1 MQLRNFEYPQGLFA
15 PEDPDCFVTSVSY
28 LGDDTIALDVSFGLY
43 WYKFFTSWEPLDTR
57 PMEPLDDLLSTP
69 SKHHWERVGLKRR
82 AGIVV
87 PLFSLYSSKSV
98 GIGEFDDLK
107 LLVDWCVKT
116 GNSIIQLLPM
126 NELGPLFCPYDSTSS
141 FALEPAF
148 LELKHVQSLSGCR
161 PANKIEDLRE
171 KYPTSQEHVNYAIKD
186 AKLEYLWEMFQQSQ
200 GRKDKRF
207 KEFVAKNSY
216 WLGDFTLFKTLK
228 FYHREHAWYEWDD
241 PYRNRNP
248 RALEEFGRKHAEV
261 ILFHT
266 WVQWLLF
273 EQLVAAK
280 KYAESKGV
288 LLKGDLPV
296 LVSLDSADVW
306 AHQTF
311 FNLDLAAGAPPDM
324 YCAKGQR
331 WGMPTYRWQNIAQDG
346 YRYLREKLRYASNF
360 YDILRVDHVVGLFRI
375 WSIPSNEPV
384 ENQGLNGFFDPTD
397 EELWEE
403 HGKRILAAM
412 LDSSGMLLCAEDLGT
427 VPPICRKVLA
437 EYGIPGND
445 VQRWTKDWD
454 VRHDFL
460 DPHEYRAL
468 SVSMLST
475 HDSTN
480 WPAWWENEAGTADG
494 DLFRRKCIEHGIDF
508 NRAKRELFDDKRSR
522 HGRLRWK
529 ETISSPEVLTAI
541 LQKPPDKIWDI
552 LHLYKNSFREKEN
565 LWKHLGFSGEIQEKS
580 NREMIRRS
588 LEMTLNAR
596 SVYCVN
602 LLMDWLFLT
611 DKLEGDPYP
620 YRINTPG
627 VTGTRNWSLVLPL
640 SLEDLL
646 ASDLCNKMREIIESS
661 DRI

>member
-1 MQLRNFEYPQGLFA
+1 
-15 PEDPDCFVTSVSY
+15 
-28 LGDDTIALDVSFGLY
+28 
-43 WYKFFTSWEPLDTR
+43 
-57 PMEPLDDLLSTP
+57 MEPLDNLLSTP
-69 SKHHWERVGLKRR
+69 SNRQWERVGLKRR

-116 GNSIIQLLPM
+116 GNSIIQLLPI

-148 LELKHVQSLSGCR
+148 LTLRHTQSLSGPT
-161 PANKIEDLRE
+161 PAKKIEELRE
-171 KYPTSQEHVNYAIKD
+171 KYPIGHEHVNYGIKD
-186 AKLEYLWEMFQQSQ
+186 AKLELLWEMFRRSH
-200 GRKDKRF
+200 GREDKRF
-207 KEFVAKNSY
+207 KEFAANNSY
-216 WLGDFTLFKTLK
+216 WLEDFTLFKALK
-228 FYHREHAWYEWDD
+228 SHYRQHPWYDWNE
-241 PYRNRNP
+241 PYRNRDA
-248 RALEEFGRKHAEV
+248 RALQEFGREHSEV
-261 ILFHT
+261 LLFHT
-266 WVQWLLF
+266 WMQWQLY
-273 EQLVAAK
+273 EQLIDVK
-280 KYAESKGV
+280 QYAELKGV
-288 LLKGDLPV
+288 FLKGDLPV

-331 WGMPTYRWQNIAQDG
+331 WGMPTYHWENIAQDG

-375 WSIPSNEPV
+375 WSIPSNEPI

-397 EELWEE
+397 ERLWEE

-412 LDSSGMLLCAEDLGT
+412 LDSSGMLLCGEDLGT
-427 VPPICRKVLA
+427 VPPICRKVLT

-454 VRHDFL
+454 VKHDFL
-460 DPHEYRAL
+460 DPHEYRTV

-480 WPAWWENEAGTADG
+480 WPRWWENEAGTVDE

-508 NRAKRELFDDKRSR
+508 NRVKRELFDDKRSR

-529 ETISSPEVLTAI
+529 ETISSHETLTTT
-541 LQKPPDKIWDI
+541 LQKPSDEIGDI
-552 LHLYKNSFREKEN
+552 LHIYKNSFQEKQK
-565 LWKHLGFSGEIQEKS
+565 LWKRLGFSGEVKEKA
-580 NREMIRRS
+580 NREMIRRA
-588 LEMTLNAR
+588 LEVTLKAR
-596 SVYCVN
+596 SVYCIN

-611 DKLEGDPYP
+611 DTFRGDPYQ

-646 ASDLCNKMREIIESS
+646 ASDLCREMKGMLESS
-661 DRI
+661 NRVYWGEEARNQRKRNGLNLVP

>member
-1 MQLRNFEYPQGLFA
+1 MRETPQMVVFQQPA
-15 PEDPDCFVTSVSY
+15 RDQT
-28 LGDDTIALDVSFGLY
+28 
-43 WYKFFTSWEPLDTR
+43 
-57 PMEPLDDLLSTP
+57 MEPLDYLLSTP
-69 SKHHWERVGLKRR
+69 SKRQWERVGLKRR

-116 GNSIIQLLPM
+116 GNSIIQLLPL
-126 NELGPLFCPYDSTSS
+126 NELGPLFCPYDSISS

-148 LELKHVQSLSGCR
+148 LKLNHIKTPSSRNL
-161 PANKIEDLRE
+161 AKTIEELRE
-171 KYPTSQEHVNYAIKD
+171 KYPTGHKHVNYGIKG
-186 AKLEYLWEMFQQSQ
+186 AKLEYLWEMFQRSHV
-200 GRKDKRF
+200 RENKRF
-207 KEFVAKNSY
+207 KEFAANNTY
-216 WLGDFTLFKTLK
+216 WLEDFTLFKALK
-228 FYHREHAWYEWDD
+228 FHYRDHPWYEWDSSH
-241 PYRNRNP
+241 RNRNVQ
-248 RALEEFGRKHAEV
+248 ALEEFRREHAKV

-266 WVQWLLF
+266 WVQWQLY
-273 EQLVAAK
+273 EQLIDVK

-331 WGMPTYRWQNIAQDG
+331 WGMPTYHWQNIAQDG
-346 YRYLREKLRYASNF
+346 YGYLREKLRYASHF

-375 WSIPSNEPV
+375 WSIPESEPL

-397 EELWEE
+397 ERLWEE

-412 LDSSGMLLCAEDLGT
+412 LESTEMLLCAEDLGT
-427 VPPICRKVLA
+427 VPPVCRKVLS

-454 VRHDFL
+454 VKYDFL
-460 DPHEYRAL
+460 DPKEYRAV

-480 WPAWWENEAGTADG
+480 WPTWWENEAGTVDE
-494 DLFRRKCIEHGIDF
+494 DLFRRKCIEHEIEF
-508 NRAKRELFDDKRSR
+508 NTVRPELFDDELSR

-529 ETISSPEVLTAI
+529 ETISSPEILTTT
-541 LQKPPDKIWDI
+541 LQKPSDEIWDI
-552 LHLYKNSFREKEN
+552 LQLYKNSFREKEK
-565 LWKHLGFSGEIQEKS
+565 LWRHLGFGGEIQEKAY
-580 NREMIRRS
+580 REMIRRA
-588 LEMTLNAR
+588 LEMTLKAQ
-596 SVYCVN
+596 SVYCIN

-611 DKLEGDPYP
+611 DTFQGDPYQ

-627 VTGTRNWSLVLPL
+627 VMGTRNWALVLPL

-646 ASDLCNKMREIIESS
+646 ASDLCGEMRKMLESS
-661 DRI
+661 NRG